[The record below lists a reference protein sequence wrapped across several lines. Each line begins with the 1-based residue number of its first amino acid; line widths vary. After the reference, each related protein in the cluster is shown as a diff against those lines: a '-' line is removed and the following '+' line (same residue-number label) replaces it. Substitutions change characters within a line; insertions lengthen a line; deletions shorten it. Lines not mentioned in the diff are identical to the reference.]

1 MRQAGFTEA
10 LLDPA
15 RAVPAGLTDPQGRP
29 AGKRFDVYRNNVVAS
44 LTAGLETAFP
54 VLRALLGAAFF
65 RGMAGVYLRRH
76 PPSSPLMMFF
86 GEDMPAFLE
95 GFEPVRELGY
105 LPDIA
110 RLELALRHSYHA
122 ADAAAIDPAVL
133 EATAPDR
140 LMRAR
145 LRLAPALQL
154 VRSDWPIVTLWQMH
168 QPEGG
173 PSPDMRAEH
182 ALLTRP
188 GFDPAVALLPP
199 GGGAFIAA
207 LLRRETFAD
216 ALGAAEEEL
225 DNFDLGAVLRLLL
238 EGGAIIAVDDKE
250 ST

>member
-10 LLDPA
+10 LLDPD

-29 AGKRFDVYRNNVVAS
+29 AGRRFDVYRNNVVAS
-44 LTAGLETAFP
+44 LTEGLETAFP

-86 GEDMPAFLE
+86 GEAMPAFLE
-95 GFEPVRELGY
+95 SFELVRHLGY

-122 ADAAAIDPAVL
+122 ADAAPIDPALLQSV
-133 EATAPDR
+133 APER

-145 LRLAPALQL
+145 LRLAPALRL
-154 VRSDWPIVTLWQMH
+154 LRSAWPIVTIWRMH
-168 QPEGG
+168 QPGGG
-173 PSPDMRAEH
+173 PSPDMRAED

-188 GFDPAVALLPP
+188 GFDPAVSLLPP
-199 GGGAFIAA
+199 GGAAFIST
-207 LLRRETFAD
+207 LQRGETFGD
-216 ALGAAEEEL
+216 ALGAAEEEFH
-225 DNFDLGAVLRLLL
+225 NFNLVAVLELLL
-238 EGGAIIAVDDKE
+238 KGGAIIAVDNE
-250 ST
+250 ETT